1 MNIFVLGGQG
11 FVGSAMVRAAARQGH
26 AVTAI
31 TRQNRPEWVGRP
43 CDLLVDANG
52 NSKKF
57 LAQREPVRDFD
68 ASVASVLHS
77 LLDFPCQRYV
87 YISSIDVYPR
97 VDDRRFNR
105 ETANIRAE
113 RVSRYGLHKFLAEQL
128 VRQFAPRWL
137 ICRLGGMVGAGLWKN
152 SVFDILNDRPLWVHT
167 DSQYQYINTDDV
179 ARIILTL
186 VRRQAENDIFNLCGE
201 GCISLAEVAAL
212 AGKPVLRY
220 AVDSPP
226 VERFDV
232 NLGKLRSLV
241 SLPRTE
247 ATIRTFVRDWVSP
260 AAGPRKADLPA

>member
-1 MNIFVLGGQG
+1 
-11 FVGSAMVRAAARQGH
+11 MVDLPA
-26 AVTAI
+26 
-31 TRQNRPEWVGRP
+31 GR
-43 CDLLVDANG
+43 DG
-52 NSKKF
+52 
-57 LAQREPVRDFD
+57 
-68 ASVASVLHS
+68 
-77 LLDFPCQRYV
+77 
-87 YISSIDVYPR
+87 
-97 VDDRRFNR
+97 
-105 ETANIRAE
+105 
-113 RVSRYGLHKFLAEQL
+113 
-128 VRQFAPRWL
+128 
-137 ICRLGGMVGAGLWKN
+137 GAGLWKN